1 MVHLTQLV
9 TAISIA
15 SVSKHR
21 QLCSGRPC
29 GILHYSYY
37 AFSLFLAKVYYAL
50 VLSCIIF
57 LPKWKGRLTSAHSA
71 QILRNM

>member
-29 GILHYSYY
+29 GILHYSY
-37 AFSLFLAKVYYAL
+37 ALSLFLAKVYYAL

-57 LPKWKGRLTSAHSA
+57 PPEWKGRLTSAHSA
-71 QILRNM
+71 QILRTM

>member
-29 GILHYSYY
+29 GILHYNYYY
-37 AFSLFLAKVYYAL
+37 ALSLFLAKVYYAL

-57 LPKWKGRLTSAHSA
+57 LPKWKGKLIQLT
-71 QILRNM
+71 LLKF

>member
-29 GILHYSYY
+29 GILHYTYY
-37 AFSLFLAKVYYAL
+37 ALSLFLAKVYYAL

-57 LPKWKGRLTSAHSA
+57 PSGREDSLQLT
-71 QILRNM
+71 LLKF